1 MKKTIILGI
10 LGLLIG
16 YMLIRV
22 YSGPDTNTSIMLR
35 FGATVLAG
43 VYAGF
48 LAVAYLLP
56 IFTNKVSDMV
66 FSDSGQ
72 TAAPDGLATARG
84 LVAQGEYEAAIQ
96 EYTKAIEKDPE
107 NRLAWTDVAKI
118 YADKLEQPELAVAT
132 YRSAYDN
139 MEWSE
144 EDAAF
149 FLFRISEWQL
159 DELDDRD
166 AGIATLEEVRAAYP
180 ETRHSANATNQLRQ
194 LGVEPKE
201 HIPLPTE
208 PS

>member
-10 LGLLIG
+10 LGLLIT

-72 TAAPDGLATARG
+72 TAAPDSLATARG
-84 LVAQGEYEAAIQ
+84 LVAQGEYEAAIE
-96 EYTKAIEKDPE
+96 EYTKAIEKEPE

-118 YADKLEQPELAVAT
+118 YADKLDQPELAVAT

-139 MEWSE
+139 MEWPE
-144 EDAAF
+144 EDSAF

-166 AGIATLEEVRAAYP
+166 AGIATLEEVRASFP

-194 LGVEPKE
+194 LGVEPRE
-201 HIPLPTE
+201 QIPLPPE
-208 PS
+208 LS